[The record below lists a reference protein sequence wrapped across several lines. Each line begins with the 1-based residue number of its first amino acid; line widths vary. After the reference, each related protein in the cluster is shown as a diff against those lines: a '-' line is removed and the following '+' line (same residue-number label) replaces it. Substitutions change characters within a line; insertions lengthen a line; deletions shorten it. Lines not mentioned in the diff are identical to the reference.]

1 MAAVIRLALFLCS
14 VLVLTAC
21 TRMHVEQGEVTL
33 AHGESHE
40 WTVDGLDVRFS
51 VENEGDAWLA
61 VYAAEQSH
69 RLVAPKRSTSILLN
83 HAVSAQTMTVRVE
96 NTDVAQSLHAKW
108 KFRGPIGWS
117 LR

>member
-69 RLVAPKRSTSILLN
+69 RLVAPKEIDQHSSESCCFSTN
-83 HAVSAQTMTVRVE
+83 HDCPS
-96 NTDVAQSLHAKW
+96 
-108 KFRGPIGWS
+108 
-117 LR
+117 